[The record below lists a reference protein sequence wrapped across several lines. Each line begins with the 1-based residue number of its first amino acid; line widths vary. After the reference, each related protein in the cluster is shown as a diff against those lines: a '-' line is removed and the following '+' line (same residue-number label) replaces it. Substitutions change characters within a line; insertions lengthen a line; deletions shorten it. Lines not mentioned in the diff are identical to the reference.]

1 MLSFKD
7 KEGKIKFVIKDE
19 DTAPMDVDKILIDDL
34 NKKETL
40 EKENNNGTESR

>member
-19 DTAPMDVDKILIDDL
+19 DTAPQDIDKILIDDL
-34 NKKETL
+34 NKKEAAD
-40 EKENNNGTESR
+40 KEINGTESR